1 MVYQCQPATYGDIRQ
16 DSRTPRSRYKRTVED
31 RKKQVIVLKGRW
43 CIPLSGKTVRKASM
57 DKIESKPM
65 PHFKKGDAFVESTP
79 HPLVFMEV
87 NEVEVGPGDKDFCI
101 VTWYSLNEKGLN
113 AQRRFPMVAVDGEFC
128 NFEPISRNL
137 LKEAK
142 SLMRQYD
149 AEVRQLTDKKKAKSL
164 YKDYNR
170 KLIELLPDAEERLS
184 ITEQEA
190 KKIVTYKWLDCTD
203 DNYWVEDSEQGGKYI
218 TLVSVTSES
227 YDDKND
233 KTITEQ
239 SIYLRD
245 NCPYGWGTLVKCGAK
260 YMVIEKPKK

>member
-1 MVYQCQPATYGDIRQ
+1 
-16 DSRTPRSRYKRTVED
+16 
-31 RKKQVIVLKGRW
+31 
-43 CIPLSGKTVRKASM
+43 M
-57 DKIESKPM
+57 DKIASKPIQR
-65 PHFKKGDAFVESTP
+65 FKKGDAFVEIAQ

-101 VTWYSLNEKGLN
+101 VTWYSLNESGLN
-113 AQRRFPMVAVDGEFC
+113 AQRRFPMVAVEGEFC
-128 NFEPISRNL
+128 NFKPISRNL

-149 AEVRQLTDKKKAKSL
+149 AEVRQLTDKKEAKSL
-164 YKDYNR
+164 LREYTR
-170 KLIELLPDAEERLS
+170 KLTELLPDAEERLALAQQIEKEI
-184 ITEQEA
+184 ITN
-190 KKIVTYKWLDCTD
+190 KWLDCEE

-218 TLVSVTSES
+218 TLVCVTLES

-245 NCPYGWGTLVKCGAK
+245 NCPYDWDTLAKCGAK
-260 YMVIEKPKK
+260 YMVIERPKK

>member
-1 MVYQCQPATYGDIRQ
+1 
-16 DSRTPRSRYKRTVED
+16 
-31 RKKQVIVLKGRW
+31 
-43 CIPLSGKTVRKASM
+43 M
-57 DKIESKPM
+57 DKIASKSTAR
-65 PHFKKGDAFVESTP
+65 FKKGDAFVEMAP

-87 NEVEVGPGDKDFCI
+87 NEVEGGTGNKDFCI
-101 VTWYSLNEKGLN
+101 VTWYSLDENGFN

-142 SLMRQYD
+142 SLMHQYD

-170 KLIELLPDAEERLS
+170 KLIELLPDAEERLALAQR
-184 ITEQEA
+184 IEKE
-190 KKIVTYKWLDCTD
+190 IVTNKWLDCEG
-203 DNYWVEDSEQGGKYI
+203 DNYWVEDSEQGDKYI
-218 TLVSVTSES
+218 TLVCVTSES

-245 NCPYGWGTLVKCGAK
+245 NCPYGWGTLVKSGAK

>member
-1 MVYQCQPATYGDIRQ
+1 MSKIDNEIKEG
-16 DSRTPRSRYKRTVED
+16 TPR
-31 RKKQVIVLKGRW
+31 
-43 CIPLSGKTVRKASM
+43 
-57 DKIESKPM
+57 
-65 PHFKKGDAFVESTP
+65 FKKGDAFVEMAP

-87 NEVEVGPGDKDFCI
+87 NEVEGNVGNKDFCI
-101 VTWYSLNEKGLN
+101 VTWYSLDEKGNN
-113 AQRRFPMVAVDGEFC
+113 AQRRFPMVAVEGEFC
-128 NFEPISRNL
+128 NFKPISRNL

-149 AEVRQLTDKKKAKSL
+149 ADVRQLTDKKKAKSL

-170 KLIELLPDAEERLS
+170 KLTDLLPDAEERLALAQR
-184 ITEQEA
+184 IEKE
-190 KKIVTYKWLDCTD
+190 IVTNKWLDCEE

-218 TLVSVTSES
+218 TLVCVTLES

-245 NCPYGWGTLVKCGAK
+245 NCPYGWGTLVKSGAK